1 MGGDD
6 EDTVNPTEERDGLD
20 TFPFLPLAKGISML
34 RAARKYP
41 RESVDS
47 K

>member
-1 MGGDD
+1 VGGDN
-6 EDTVNPTEERDGLD
+6 EDAVKPTEEHDGLD

-41 RESVDS
+41 KESVDS